1 MEMHRRVEEMAAEVE
16 PAGIP
21 EPADPEFEIPDAV
34 RTVLDRARTNVM
46 PFVSD
51 SDAATVGELADR
63 LESAVGTPDQEP
75 LKLELEQMLRKWSYL
90 Y

>member
-1 MEMHRRVEEMAAEVE
+1 
-16 PAGIP
+16 
-21 EPADPEFEIPDAV
+21 
-34 RTVLDRARTNVM
+34 M

-63 LESAVGTPDQEP
+63 LESAVGTQDQEP